1 MAGVC
6 LLYTSSQGILVQFVG
21 RGWGFPAGH
30 IGHGGKIFCLFC
42 FGIAAVSYTHLINA
56 VILNGA
62 LLDIIEAVDEVGDGG
77 FACAGGT
84 DEGDLLAW
92 TAI

>member
-1 MAGVC
+1 MNM
-6 LLYTSSQGILVQFVG
+6 
-21 RGWGFPAGH
+21 GH
-30 IGHGGKIFCLFC
+30 
-42 FGIAAVSYTHLINA
+42 INA

-84 DEGDLLAW
+84 DEGDLLAR
-92 TAI
+92 TAIQVDIMQDDLARIIAKVYILKDDISPSASR

>member
-1 MAGVC
+1 MNM
-6 LLYTSSQGILVQFVG
+6 
-21 RGWGFPAGH
+21 GH
-30 IGHGGKIFCLFC
+30 
-42 FGIAAVSYTHLINA
+42 INA

-84 DEGDLLAW
+84 DEGDLLAR
-92 TAI
+92 TAIQVDIMQDDLARIIAKVYILKDDIPLQFTVVCAAIGVHTLPGP